1 MAYDSMQ
8 DVIKGA
14 ASGALT
20 VIDVRETGEVLA
32 SGQAKGAL
40 HIPLGLLPMKADP
53 KSPDFDARIAQDKP
67 IAVYCAVGGRA
78 GMAAQTLQ
86 RFGYEVMN
94 IGGFGDWASAGGPI
108 AR

>member
-1 MAYDSMQ
+1 MAYNSMQ

-20 VIDVRETGEVLA
+20 VIDVREFSEVQA

-40 HIPLGLLPMKADP
+40 HIPLAMLAMKADP
-53 KSPDFDARIAQDKP
+53 KSPDFDKRIAQDKP

-78 GMAAQTLQ
+78 GMAASTLG
-86 RFGYEVMN
+86 RMGYDTMN
-94 IGGFGDWASAGGPI
+94 IGGFSDWAAAGGPVS
-108 AR
+108 R